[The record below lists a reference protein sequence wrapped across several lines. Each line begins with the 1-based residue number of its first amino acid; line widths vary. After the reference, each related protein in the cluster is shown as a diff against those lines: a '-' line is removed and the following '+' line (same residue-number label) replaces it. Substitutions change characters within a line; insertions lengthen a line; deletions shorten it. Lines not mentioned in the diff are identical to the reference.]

1 MRVKWCRE
9 CGRLGA
15 GIFSY
20 CPFCGAEY
28 AEKPDLDEL
37 MERGMRGVERR
48 ASTAPKDGFGRASR
62 ALEELERDLQ
72 DILDEAGWLAK

>member
-28 AEKPDLDEL
+28 AEKPDIEEL
-37 MERGMRGVERR
+37 MERGMRG
-48 ASTAPKDGFGRASR
+48 KGRDR
-62 ALEELERDLQ
+62 
-72 DILDEAGWLAK
+72 